1 MYDTLV
7 NGMTSRGWSTVSSDP
22 NGYAAY
28 VNYVDPRLSFD
39 EVKNLYW
46 ESQYDR
52 LASLK
57 SRYDPNGLLHNPQ
70 SIKPQ

>member
-7 NGMTSRGWSTVSSDP
+7 NGMTSRGWSSVSSDP

-28 VNYVDPRLSFD
+28 VNYVDPQLSFD

-46 ESQYDR
+46 GSQYDR